1 MKTALWWGLALAALG
16 CGATQSPYEE
26 TKTEWDDVGAALVC
40 NPDDVTQNCLEPR
53 ATTVRVDDEVR
64 LKFESAQWDEATSTF
79 TARLKPGASL
89 DERIKTGA
97 VLYRGR
103 KDRRPLLHRVDS
115 LVIDG
120 QDVTAKLTR
129 VTIKDAFKK
138 GRVRTR
144 LYLTEPG
151 TTGQPLT
158 GTPGQKQQ
166 PLEIALGPSDCAG
179 TVLDGAIVG
188 DVVPGQ
194 TPSSGNVKLELTK
207 CRFRLKAWVDAV
219 LQWDE
224 GFANLDKFE
233 LSVGGEVDAA
243 MHARLQAVV
252 NGAIGAQTRIWEGP
266 EIPFTVAG
274 IVITVNPSLFAG
286 FRVSAEANLVVE
298 QGFDMTDSVTVGFG
312 YSDRLDWYSIDERN
326 SQFTDFGPN
335 VTFEGRLDA
344 TAYVLPRLDVK
355 AFGVVGATV
364 TLKTFAE
371 AKLRSSV
378 TGGGGST
385 SGELCR
391 SLTLGLSPAVGAV
404 IEIVGIELFNDTMTL
419 TTARF
424 PLVQNRCTPFT
435 GTVPTDC
442 DPSSECCLDAQ
453 CPITE
458 PGTTTRCRKGMELS
472 PGLFRYRCVTD
483 YPPRYCTADNQC
495 DDMKVVTTDRCDD
508 YSCAFITEDA
518 YVAATRA
525 TSTATAS
532 LCTAPACCQEN
543 SDCADGRQPRKRCIK
558 PGGASAS
565 ARGSCQ

>member
-1 MKTALWWGLALAALG
+1 MKQTLLCIALFAVG
-16 CGATQSPYEE
+16 CGPSTSPYEE

-40 NPDDVTQNCLEPR
+40 NPDDVTQNCLEPK
-53 ATTVRVDDEVR
+53 ANTVRIDDEAR
-64 LKFESAQWDEATSTF
+64 LKLESASWDEATGTF
-79 TARLKPGASL
+79 TARLKAGEAL
-89 DERIKTGA
+89 DPRVKVGTI
-97 VLYRGR
+97 LYRGR
-103 KDRRPLLHRVDS
+103 KDRRPLLHRVDELTVS
-115 LVIDG
+115 G

-129 VTIKDAFKK
+129 VTVKDAFKK
-138 GRVRTR
+138 GRIRTR
-144 LYLTEPG
+144 LFLTEPG
-151 TTGQPLT
+151 SMGQPLT
-158 GTPGQKQQ
+158 GKPGQKQE
-166 PLEIALGPSDCAG
+166 PLEIALGPSDCSG
-179 TVLDGAIVG
+179 NVLDGSVVG
-188 DVVPGQ
+188 QVIPGQ
-194 TPSSGNVKLELTK
+194 TPATGNVKLDLTK

-252 NGAIGAQTRIWEGP
+252 TGGLGFQTRIWEGP

-274 IVITVNPSLFAG
+274 IIITVNPSLFAG
-286 FRVSAEANLVVE
+286 FNVDAEANLVVE
-298 QGFDMTDSVTVGFG
+298 QGFDMTDGLTVGFG

-335 VTFEGRLDA
+335 VTFEGRLNA

-378 TGGGGST
+378 TGGMGMT

-391 SLTLGLSPAVGAV
+391 SLTLGVAPAVGAV
-404 IEIVGIELFNDTMTL
+404 IEVLGLELYNDTMTL

-435 GTVPTDC
+435 GTVPTNC

-453 CPITE
+453 CPVTE
-458 PGTTTRCRKGMELS
+458 PGTTTRCKKGMELS

-483 YPPRYCTADNQC
+483 YPMRYCTDDAQC
-495 DDMKVVTTDRCDD
+495 DDMSIATTDRCDD
-508 YSCAFITEDA
+508 YSCSFVTPDA
-518 YVAATRA
+518 YDAAARA
-525 TSTATAS
+525 TTTTAS
-532 LCTAPACCQEN
+532 ICLPPSCCQEN
-543 SDCADGRQPRKRCIK
+543 SDCADGRKPNKRCIK

-565 ARGSCQ
+565 ATGSCQ